1 MHFEI
6 LIEDSS
12 GTCLLEHLLPKF
24 LGPPNQPHTW
34 RLHAYR
40 GIGRIPKNLAQAP
53 DPSRRLLLTKLPSLL
68 RGYAKTPGYGA
79 IVIVCDTDNRN
90 CAAFLKELRGV
101 AKSSGADAITM
112 FRLAIEETE
121 AWYLGDRAAVL
132 QAYPTAKKALFD
144 GYVQD
149 AVCGTWERLADIV
162 HPGGSR
168 TVIKSEWPA
177 AGDVKHQWA
186 NRIGPLMD
194 PDRNRSPSFRKLR
207 DGVRRLAATDA
218 CYLS

>member
-12 GTCLLEHLLPKF
+12 GTRLLEYLMPKL
-24 LGPPNQPHTW
+24 LGPHHQPHTW
-34 RLHAYR
+34 RLHPYK
-40 GIGRIPKNLAQAP
+40 GIGRIPKNLTQGS

-68 RGYAKTPGYGA
+68 RGYARTPGYDA
-79 IVIVCDTDNRN
+79 VVVVCDTDRRN
-90 CAAFLKELRGV
+90 CSEFLDELRDV
-101 AKSSGADAITM
+101 AKLCGAESITM

-132 QAYPTAKKALFD
+132 QAYPAAKKTLFD
-144 GYVQD
+144 AYVQD

-168 TVIKSEWPA
+168 AVVKSEWPA
-177 AGDVKHQWA
+177 AGDIKHEWA
-186 NRIGPLMD
+186 NRIGPFMD
-194 PDRNRSPSFRKLR
+194 PDRNRSPSFGKLR
-207 DGVRRLAATDA
+207 DGVRRLAATNA
-218 CYLS
+218 CCSS